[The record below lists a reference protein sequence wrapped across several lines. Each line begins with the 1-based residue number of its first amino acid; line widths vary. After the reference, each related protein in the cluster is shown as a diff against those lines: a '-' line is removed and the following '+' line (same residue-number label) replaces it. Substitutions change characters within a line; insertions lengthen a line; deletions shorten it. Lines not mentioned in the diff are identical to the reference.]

1 MSNPITEDFV
11 SLETAKLLKEKGFD
25 IKCTHCFALDTNE
38 IQNIY
43 DDVIPGYELLRPQDW
58 NHITEEELCQIGL
71 SGWTNLSAPTLQ
83 TARKWLRKVHHYY
96 IQIMLDRWFNGGHS
110 GYYVLIQKTDSKF
123 EIRLSDKVDKVF
135 YNEPEE
141 AVEAGIKYCLENLI

>member
-1 MSNPITEDFV
+1 MATEDYV
-11 SLETAKLLKEKGFD
+11 SFKTAKLLKEKGFD
-25 IKCTHCFALDTNE
+25 YECTHCFALETHE

-43 DDVIPGYELLRPQDW
+43 DDTTLGYELLRPQDW
-58 NHITEEELCQIGL
+58 NHITEEDLCTIGL
-71 SGWTNLSAPTLQ
+71 SGWTNLSAPTLW
-83 TARKWLRKVHHYY
+83 AAKKWLRKVHHYY
-96 IQIMLDRWFNGGHS
+96 IQIMLDSWFNGGHT

-123 EIRLSDKVDKVF
+123 EMRLSDKVDKVF